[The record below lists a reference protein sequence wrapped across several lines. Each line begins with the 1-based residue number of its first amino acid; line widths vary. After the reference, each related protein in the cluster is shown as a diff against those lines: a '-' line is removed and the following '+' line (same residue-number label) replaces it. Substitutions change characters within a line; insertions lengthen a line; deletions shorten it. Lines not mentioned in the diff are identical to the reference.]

1 MALRARLPGFCK
13 AIKKL
18 PASLRGVFTL
28 MVYGLSVKEYA
39 DPVAVFFAVFG
50 GVQPKYF
57 LKTVVKCAAEL

>member
-1 MALRARLPGFCK
+1 
-13 AIKKL
+13 
-18 PASLRGVFTL
+18 